1 MLFNLN
7 YVFQER
13 HIDKLYGM
21 VASMSA
27 DLMHSM
33 PLHVTEESEPAQSSQ
48 IDTDIENQ
56 GKKWFYSF
64 RLLKPIQNIDPS
76 PSNQSQDVD
85 MLESDNNGF
94 QIDTEMTDLNLIESE
109 SDLIRIAEARLA
121 AMQDGESEIGKLNYI
136 KEINASLNYFRS

>member
-1 MLFNLN
+1 M
-7 YVFQER
+7 
-13 HIDKLYGM
+13 KL
-21 VASMSA
+21 
-27 DLMHSM
+27 
-33 PLHVTEESEPAQSSQ
+33 
-48 IDTDIENQ
+48 
-56 GKKWFYSF
+56 
-64 RLLKPIQNIDPS
+64 IQNIDPS

-136 KEINASLNYFRS
+136 REINASLNYFRS